1 MKLTFLKAVG
11 THIVSEQAE
20 EPVALLRDIIIN
32 PDSGAIL
39 ALGLFISK
47 KIIPVTDIRE
57 WTHEWVK
64 IVDETAIIDREDL
77 IKLSSFSPKRTKIF
91 GKEVYKEDGKF
102 IGFVEDFVF
111 DTEVS
116 SITQLYVVKKFLF
129 VNLEKRV
136 IWFRDILN
144 IEENKIIIKNDI
156 RGTKEHTKD
165 FFNLRSKIKP
175 QVGTSC
181 PAQCE
186 EQGK

>member
-47 KIIPVTDIRE
+47 KIIPITDIRE

-64 IVDETAIIDREDL
+64 IVDETAIIDREEL
-77 IKLSSFSPKRTKIF
+77 IKLSSFNPKRTKIF

-102 IGFVEDFVF
+102 MGFVEDFIF
-111 DTEVS
+111 DTEIGS
-116 SITQLYVVKKFLF
+116 LTQLYIVKKFLF
-129 VNLEKRV
+129 ISLEKRV
-136 IWFRDILN
+136 VWFRDILR
-144 IEENKIIIKNDI
+144 IEDDKIIIKNDT
-156 RGTKEHTKD
+156 RGTKEHIKD
-165 FFNLRSKIKP
+165 FFDLRSKIKSP
-175 QVGTSC
+175 VGTSC
-181 PAQCE
+181 PVQ
-186 EQGK
+186 